1 MTSFA
6 AFGLPS
12 LIGACANDPL
22 SYEIIDL
29 SYGQVFSCDA
39 MGSLRKCVLA
49 FLLCGSLNTIA
60 RKTLGSQPESAA
72 WDLLKGIAYSM
83 FGTADD
89 HAERFQKPWF
99 ATFVMFVAMASVLPF
114 DAGNFACWSC
124 SPGGCQ
130 ALCLNCQSSLRFNA
144 ETPTTARPPIEC
156 HGTMCGEQGD

>member
-1 MTSFA
+1 
-6 AFGLPS
+6 
-12 LIGACANDPL
+12 
-22 SYEIIDL
+22 
-29 SYGQVFSCDA
+29 

-60 RKTLGSQPESAA
+60 RK
-72 WDLLKGIAYSM
+72 IAYSM

-114 DAGNFACWSC
+114 DAGNFACRCVCVSVVSRRTRPVWPSGRSVFFCSKLRPAASADGRSC